1 MRTFLLTADSQ
12 RLRLAEAADRFAE
25 ACLLCALRRRAV
37 LDDLAR
43 YAVEQQHARS
53 RGLARDLLRQDLEQA
68 FGVSTLTLLE
78 AQVVD
83 GRADG
88 DDARA
93 LISYN
98 FPYELRPD
106 RANRRWVLTLLDE
119 GVPVIGGDGD
129 QSRPL
134 QCSWKL
140 GERGEDAVVI
150 LWCAI
155 ADLAA
160 RWLANEKEQ

>member
-1 MRTFLLTADSQ
+1 MHTFLLAADPQ
-12 RLRLAEAADRFAE
+12 RIRLAEAADRFAE

-43 YAVEQQHARS
+43 QAVEQQHARS

-68 FGVSTLTLLE
+68 FGISTLTLLH
-78 AQVVD
+78 AQIVD
-83 GRADG
+83 GRAES

-93 LISYN
+93 VISYN

-106 RANRRWVLTLLDE
+106 RANRLWVLTLLDE
-119 GVPVIGGDGD
+119 GVPVIGVDED
-129 QSRPL
+129 HARPL
-134 QCSWKL
+134 RCSWTL
-140 GERGEDAVVI
+140 DERGADAVVT

>member
-1 MRTFLLTADSQ
+1 MRTFLLTADPQ
-12 RLRLAEAADRFAE
+12 RVRLIEAADRFAE
-25 ACLLCALRRRAV
+25 ACLLCALRRRAL

-43 YAVEQQHARS
+43 QAVEQQHARS

-68 FGVSTLTLLE
+68 FGISTLTLLE
-78 AQVVD
+78 VQIVD

-106 RANRRWVLTLLDE
+106 RANRRWVLTLLDA
-119 GVPVIGGDGD
+119 GVPATGGDED

-134 QCSWKL
+134 QCLWRL
-140 GERGEDAVVI
+140 DERGEDAVVT

-160 RWLANEKEQ
+160 RWFAHGKER

>member
-1 MRTFLLTADSQ
+1 MHTFLRAADPQ
-12 RLRLAEAADRFAE
+12 RIRLAEAEERFAE

-37 LDDLAR
+37 QDDLTR
-43 YAVEQQHARS
+43 QAVEQQHARS
-53 RGLARDLLRQDLEQA
+53 RGLARDLLRSDLEQA
-68 FGVSTLTLLE
+68 FGISTLTLLHV
-78 AQVVD
+78 QIVD

-93 LISYN
+93 MFSYN
-98 FPYELRPD
+98 VPYELRPD
-106 RANRRWVLTLLDE
+106 RANRLWVLTLLDT
-119 GVPVIGGDGD
+119 GAPAVRIDGD
-129 QSRPL
+129 RASPL
-134 QCSWKL
+134 HSSWTL
-140 GERGEDAVVI
+140 DERGEDAIVT

>member
-1 MRTFLLTADSQ
+1 MHTFLLAADPQ
-12 RLRLAEAADRFAE
+12 RIRLDEAADRFAE

-43 YAVEQQHARS
+43 QAVEQQHARS
-53 RGLARDLLRQDLEQA
+53 RWLARDLLLQDLEQA
-68 FGVSTLTLLE
+68 FGVSILTLLQ
-78 AQVVD
+78 AQIVD
-83 GRADG
+83 GHAEC

-98 FPYELRPD
+98 SPYELRPD
-106 RANRRWVLTLLDE
+106 RVNRLWVLTLLDA
-119 GVPVIGGDGD
+119 GVPAIGIDGD
-129 QSRPL
+129 QLQPL
-134 QCSWKL
+134 RCSWRL
-140 GERGEDAVVI
+140 DERGEDAVVT

-160 RWLANEKEQ
+160 RWLAKGKEQ

>member
-1 MRTFLLTADSQ
+1 MHTFLLAADPQ
-12 RLRLAEAADRFAE
+12 RIRLAEAAHRFAE
-25 ACLLCALRRRAV
+25 ACLLCALQRRAV

-43 YAVEQQHARS
+43 QAVEQQHARS

-68 FGVSTLTLLE
+68 FGISTLTLLH
-78 AQVVD
+78 AQIVD
-83 GRADG
+83 GRAEG

-93 LISYN
+93 VINYN

-106 RANRRWVLTLLDE
+106 RANRLWVLTLLDE
-119 GVPVIGGDGD
+119 NVPVIGVDED

-134 QCSWKL
+134 RCSWTL
-140 GERGEDAVVI
+140 DERGEDAVI
-150 LWCAI
+150 TLWCAI

-160 RWLANEKEQ
+160 RWLVSEKEQ

>member
-1 MRTFLLTADSQ
+1 MRTFLLAADPQ
-12 RLRLAEAADRFAE
+12 RIRLDEAADRFAE

-43 YAVEQQHARS
+43 QALEQQHARS
-53 RGLARDLLRQDLEQA
+53 RGLARDLLRLDLEQA
-68 FGVSTLTLLE
+68 FGVSTLTLLH
-78 AQVVD
+78 AQIVD

-93 LISYN
+93 VISYR

-106 RANRRWVLTLLDE
+106 RANRLWVLTLLDA
-119 GVPVIGGDGD
+119 GVPAVRVDGD
-129 QSRPL
+129 QARPL
-134 QCSWKL
+134 HSSWTL
-140 GERGEDAVVI
+140 DERGEDAVVT

-155 ADLAA
+155 ADLTA
-160 RWLANEKEQ
+160 RWLANEKES

>member
-1 MRTFLLTADSQ
+1 MHTFLLAADPQ
-12 RLRLAEAADRFAE
+12 RIRLAEAADHFAE

-43 YAVEQQHARS
+43 QAVEQQHARS
-53 RGLARDLLRQDLEQA
+53 RWLARDLLRQDLERV
-68 FGVSTLTLLE
+68 FGVSILTLLHV
-78 AQVVD
+78 QIVD

-106 RANRRWVLTLLDE
+106 RANRLWVLTLLDE
-119 GVPVIGGDGD
+119 GVPAVGVDGD
-129 QSRPL
+129 QARPL
-134 QCSWKL
+134 HSSWTL
-140 GERGEDAVVI
+140 DERGEDAVI
-150 LWCAI
+150 TLWCAI
-155 ADLAA
+155 ADLTA

>member
-1 MRTFLLTADSQ
+1 MRTFLLAADPQ
-12 RLRLAEAADRFAE
+12 RVRLAEATDRFAE

-37 LDDLAR
+37 QDDLAR
-43 YAVEQQHARS
+43 QAVEQQHARS
-53 RGLARDLLRQDLEQA
+53 RGLARDLLRRDLEQA
-68 FGVSTLTLLE
+68 FGVSTLTLLHT
-78 AQVVD
+78 QIVD

-106 RANRRWVLTLLDE
+106 RANRRWVLTLLNAR
-119 GVPVIGGDGD
+119 VPAVGGEDD
-129 QSRPL
+129 QSRLL
-134 QCSWKL
+134 QCAWALDDHSQ
-140 GERGEDAVVI
+140 DAAVT

-160 RWLANEKEQ
+160 RWIANGKES